1 MNCYSDSSGSISVSV
16 SGGLGTY
23 IYNWS
28 NGDSTSTVSNLSA
41 NTYILNVIDS
51 VGCIVTD
58 TFNVDQPL
66 PLIYN
71 LTSSDIT
78 FSALMMVLQRFRSV
92 EVLCLILSI
101 GLVHQIIFQIIQHLI
116 VY

>member
-16 SGGLGTY
+16 NGGLGTY
-23 IYNWS
+23 VYNWS

-41 NTYILNVIDS
+41 NTYILSVIDS
-51 VGCIVTD
+51 VGCIVSD

-66 PLIYN
+66 PLTYN

-78 FSALMMVLQRFRSV
+78 CFGFNDGIA
-92 EVLCLILSI
+92 EI
-101 GLVHQIIFQIIQHLI
+101 QISGGTLPYFIDWTGQSNYI
-116 VY
+116 